1 MKILCTVCVRAGS
14 KGLRD
19 KNFLKINNKYLLSYT
34 LDVAKKSK
42 VFSQIIVS
50 TDSKKIRSLKKKYK
64 KIYFIER
71 PKNLATDSANKMD
84 AIRHATK
91 FSEKKNNIKYDLIF
105 DLDATSALRSPKD
118 IKKALKIF
126 KDKKADNLFSV
137 NESRRNPYFNIVERK
152 KGRISIIKKLRKQVI
167 RRQNAPKTYDMNAS
181 IYIWRR
187 NILMSS
193 NNLFRKKTEIYV
205 MDIQR
210 SIDVDNKFD
219 LIMIKNLIK
228 NKAL

>member
-42 VFSQIIVS
+42 IFDKIIVS
-50 TDSKKIRSLKKKYK
+50 TDSKKIKALKKVYND
-64 KIYFIER
+64 IDFIKR

-84 AIRHATK
+84 AIRHAMK
-91 FSEKKNNIKYDLIF
+91 FSENKNKIKYDLIF
-105 DLDATSALRSPKD
+105 DLDATSALRSPID
-118 IKKALKIF
+118 IKKSLKIF
-126 KDKKADNLFSV
+126 KNKNADNLFSV
-137 NESRRNPYFNIVERK
+137 NESRRNPYFNVVEK
-152 KGRISIIKKLRKQVI
+152 KNGRIKIVKELKKSII

-181 IYIWRR
+181 IYIWKRK
-187 NILMSS
+187 ILLSS
-193 NNLFRKKTEIYV
+193 NNLFRKKTKIYI

-219 LIMIKNLIK
+219 LLMIKNLIK
-228 NKAL
+228 KNIN

>member
-19 KNFLKINNKYLLSYT
+19 KNFLKINNKYLLTYT
-34 LDVAKKSK
+34 LEAAKKSK
-42 VFSQIIVS
+42 IFDQIIVS

-64 KIYFIER
+64 NIEFIKR
-71 PKNLATDSANKMD
+71 PKNLATDKANKMD

-91 FSEKKNNIKYDLIF
+91 FSESSKKKKYDLIF
-105 DLDATSALRSPKD
+105 DLDATSALRNSND

-126 KDKKADNLFSV
+126 KERNADNLFSV
-137 NESRRNPYFNIVERK
+137 NESRRNPYFNIIEKK
-152 KGRISIIKKLRKQVI
+152 KGRVRIVKKLKKYVI
-167 RRQNAPKTYDMNAS
+167 RRQSAPKTYDMNAS

-187 NILMSS
+187 NILMAS
-193 NNLFRKKTEIYV
+193 NNLFRKKTEIYI

-228 NKAL
+228 KKIN